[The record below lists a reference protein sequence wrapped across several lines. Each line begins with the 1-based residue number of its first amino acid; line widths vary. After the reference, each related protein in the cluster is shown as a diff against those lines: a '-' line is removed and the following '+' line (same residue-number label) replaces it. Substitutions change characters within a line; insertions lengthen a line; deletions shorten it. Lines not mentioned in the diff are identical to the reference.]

1 MEQEFI
7 KTLLVTAN
15 CGSVFEDPKLLEK
28 WIDEFVGHVKQV
40 QPDFVALHLQ
50 EVGGK
55 TYEKSMEYVQKFIQ
69 MLCEAND
76 FQDFDRIRVFLDE
89 DYNSAEHFTAL
100 GNLYFISKSI
110 KSLKTWNFLTHEWE
124 PVEGKN
130 IHTGNIETV
139 PTKEKSKFPQNFFPE
154 CKWSRKGF
162 LRTRW
167 SINGTILDLV
177 NIHLFHDA
185 SNLAACQEYPSVYC
199 KSRRRALLHTLERFH
214 QDDVNVVVPYFI
226 FGDFN
231 FRCDTEGVIKELT
244 ENLTMHRVQNVKNDN
259 TKVHYR
265 NSDGDNVLTVGKK
278 EFSHSE
284 HQTKFKEEWVELE
297 SIKEFLYE
305 YPINFAPS
313 YPYEENSELPNNY
326 MSTRCPSWCDR
337 VLISPAA
344 KKLIVNGEDVANDS
358 ETSPTYG
365 IIGENICMGDH
376 KPVYLSIRIK
386 IDQGIVSCYGEHETT
401 KSNENASDTQFL
413 VVGSN
418 NKYNLNNIYNNNYN
432 NHVPTVPNIHNNI
445 NSVVNVQEQQQQL
458 SFEIAST
465 SSNDNNDNRSS
476 ICLLCRKHFMDN
488 LARIYRQDNI
498 ESHNSRRATN
508 NANNSQK
515 LKNSN
520 INNNRSSAVRSP
532 ISIHVIDAENLSVC
546 MCSLYNSR
554 NNSDDNLLRPKDSL
568 HGHLS
573 ADNLQTEETNNIC
586 PICRNIIKKQPI
598 ERRTLISKRLLLA
611 NDIIVNRIDSHYLN
625 TFSGI
630 NLKQDP
636 YTPESPDFDS
646 PYLESDSSDTNRD
659 NDSSTELNRLKN
671 EEDEMMTE
679 VDTEKTDNNPNNNN
693 LTARHSS
700 NNNNLLNNVSSM
712 ISRTSGGVSP
722 TQLKSRLERLQ
733 QLSPECSDNDD
744 HENDTKTIKLIAE
757 QKIPIE
763 TETIKE
769 KRQESINEGNK
780 KISGKKEKH
789 NDVPCCTGKECCIL

>member
-1 MEQEFI
+1 M
-7 KTLLVTAN
+7 
-15 CGSVFEDPKLLEK
+15 
-28 WIDEFVGHVKQV
+28 
-40 QPDFVALHLQ
+40 QPDFIGLHLQ

-55 TYEKSMEYVQKFIQ
+55 TYEKSMDYVQKFIQ
-69 MLCEAND
+69 MLCEAKD
-76 FQDFDRIRVFLDE
+76 FQEFDRIRVFLDE

-110 KSLKTWNFLTHEWE
+110 TSLKTWNFLTHEWE
-124 PVEGKN
+124 PVSGKN

-167 SINGTILDLV
+167 SVNGSIFDLV

-214 QDDVNVVVPYFI
+214 QDDLNVVVPYFI

-244 ENLTMHRVQNVKNDN
+244 ENLTMHRVQNAKSDN

-265 NSDGDNVLTVGKK
+265 NSDGDNILTVGKK

-284 HQTKFKEEWVELE
+284 HQTKFKEEWLRKFDLELE
-297 SIKEFLYE
+297 PIKDFLYE
-305 YPINFAPS
+305 YPITFAPS

-344 KKLIVNGEDVANDS
+344 KQLIIDEEED
-358 ETSPTYG
+358 PPIYG
-365 IIGENICMGDH
+365 IIGESICMGDH

-386 IDQGIVSCYGEHETT
+386 IEQGIVSCYGEHENSV
-401 KSNENASDTQFL
+401 KNASDTLL
-413 VVGSN
+413 VASN
-418 NKYNLNNIYNNNYN
+418 NNLINKVFDNNKNNNHMPSIAKLHSNYIS
-432 NHVPTVPNIHNNI
+432 TV
-445 NSVVNVQEQQQQL
+445 VDVKEQQQQQ
-458 SFEIAST
+458 
-465 SSNDNNDNRSS
+465 SSPIYENGVC
-476 ICLLCRKHFMDN
+476 ILCRHQFMKN
-488 LARIYRQDNI
+488 LAHLYRQNNI
-498 ESHNSRRATN
+498 ESNRCPAI
-508 NANNSQK
+508 NANSGQIKCSNNS
-515 LKNSN
+515 ST
-520 INNNRSSAVRSP
+520 VRSP

-554 NNSDDNLLRPKDSL
+554 NNSDDNLLRAKDSPNR
-568 HGHLS
+568 LS
-573 ADNLQTEETNNIC
+573 HFLDAASTLQTEETNNIC

-659 NDSSTELNRLKN
+659 NDSSGEQRLQIN
-671 EEDEMMTE
+671 DGETHTNPES
-679 VDTEKTDNNPNNNN
+679 NPNN
-693 LTARHSS
+693 LAVKISS
-700 NNNNLLNNVSSM
+700 NINNLLNNSNL
-712 ISRTSGGVSP
+712 SRTSGGVSP
-722 TQLKSRLERLQ
+722 TQLKSRLEQLQ
-733 QLSPECSDNDD
+733 QLSPECSDETRKVPGDLINNADSKTKLDHVLTIND
-744 HENDTKTIKLIAE
+744 EIC
-757 QKIPIE
+757 
-763 TETIKE
+763 
-769 KRQESINEGNK
+769 RK
-780 KISGKKEKH
+780 KNIRKKEIT
-789 NDVPCCTGKECCIL
+789 DTPCCTGKNCSIL